1 MRHQTFSVIVALL
14 MLGLDEPQLAQGH
27 RAAVV
32 LHNRAR
38 LPHYLISHA
47 QEVVSQIYSRSGVD
61 LIWFYATRE
70 PSSIPVDDVKIQI
83 IILSKDAAHSNAY
96 PPDAVG
102 FTPGADGRHGRLA
115 FILGYRVLEVSRGYH
130 VQPAIVLA
138 GAIAHEIGHVLLS
151 GGHTSTG
158 LMRAQFNQS
167 DFRRIATGELQLT
180 SIEAADMRR
189 AFAKSV
195 IDLRVSADASQ
206 R

>member
-1 MRHQTFSVIVALL
+1 MRHWTLSVIVTL
-14 MLGLDEPQLAQGH
+14 MTLGLDDSQHAEVL
-27 RAAVV
+27 RAEVV

-38 LPHYLISHA
+38 LPNYVVSHA

-61 LIWFYATRE
+61 LIWFHANQS
-70 PSSIPVDDVKIQI
+70 SSIPVDDVKVRI
-83 IILSKDAAHSNAY
+83 IILSKHGPHSIAF

-102 FTPGADGRHGRLA
+102 FTPGADDRRGRLA
-115 FILGYRVLEVSRGYH
+115 YILGHRVVDVSRVYH

-138 GAIAHEIGHVLLS
+138 GAIAHEIGHMFLP

-180 SIEAADMRR
+180 TLETIDIRR
-189 AFAKSV
+189 SLPRSV
-195 IDLRVSADASQ
+195 VGLRASADAS
-206 R
+206 RR